1 MIILPRQIE
10 EEVGSAEEQPSSN
23 KFDDYTIIKRIVFFS
38 YPFLIIGNLIWLK
51 KTYTIFDFYRTNTIS
66 KNSFGLLNSILY
78 GCLSC
83 LLNAQKT
90 IPKSLL
96 N

>member
-38 YPFLIIGNLIWLK
+38 YPFLIIGNL
-51 KTYTIFDFYRTNTIS
+51 
-66 KNSFGLLNSILY
+66 
-78 GCLSC
+78 
-83 LLNAQKT
+83 
-90 IPKSLL
+90 
-96 N
+96 